1 MSRATVILL
10 LFSAATLEAGGD
22 AIMRAGLH
30 KCLISAKD
38 MPVFAC
44 GPCFIRLRVDCQF
57 AAVVLGGEELGKP
70 KPQ

>member
-1 MSRATVILL
+1 MSRAAVILI
-10 LFSAATLEAGGD
+10 LFSAATPEAGGD

-44 GPCFIRLRVDCQF
+44 GPCFIRLPVHCQF
-57 AAVVLGGEELGKP
+57 TTVVLRGEELGKL